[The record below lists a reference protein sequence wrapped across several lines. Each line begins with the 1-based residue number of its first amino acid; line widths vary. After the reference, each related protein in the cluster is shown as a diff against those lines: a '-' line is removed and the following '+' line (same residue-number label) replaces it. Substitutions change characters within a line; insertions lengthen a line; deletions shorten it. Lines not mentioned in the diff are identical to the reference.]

1 MQNTATAM
9 QPTLTNLFITFFI
22 VDIAFIVRCFLVVV
36 DILLILHK
44 ELIEILASI
53 VVGSVVDD
61 LFAQTVLQ
69 RLHRLPSC
77 IIVVKVSM
85 NVVVLVQQ
93 IR

>member
-1 MQNTATAM
+1 M

-22 VDIAFIVRCFLVVV
+22 IVVAFIVRCFLVVV

-69 RLHRLPSC
+69 CLHRLPSC
-77 IIVVKVSM
+77 FVVIEIGV
-85 NVVVLVQQ
+85 NVLVLTQQ
-93 IR
+93 VR

>member
-1 MQNTATAM
+1 M
-9 QPTLTNLFITFFI
+9 
-22 VDIAFIVRCFLVVV
+22 V

-44 ELIEILASI
+44 ELIEILASF
-53 VVGSVVDD
+53 VVGCVVDD

-69 RLHRLPSC
+69 CLHRLSSC